1 MSFFGYAPQANCYL
15 LNGSVGRMAQADLV
29 IALGGDG
36 TLLEPAADGNTD
48 RLLHDLLHNSS
59 RFNVQSSTSQIR
71 TANFHTAKNFCECKV
86 VKNLVILG
94 FL

>member
-1 MSFFGYAPQANCYL
+1 
-15 LNGSVGRMAQADLV
+15 MAQTDRV

-36 TLLEPAADGNTD
+36 TLLEPAVDGDAD

-71 TANFHTAKNFCECKV
+71 TADFHGAQNSCKCKV
-86 VKNLVILG
+86 VKNLKSG
-94 FL
+94 SGRSTFEP